1 MQNFDTIRVEE
12 NHDMNMEMETRRKD
26 EIVTDTKEGGLVY
39 HKINKQKH
47 KKRKVKITDTQMMMH
62 DVTFYRRMDG
72 MKHES
77 CNNNTYRYIH
87 H

>member
-1 MQNFDTIRVEE
+1 MKQSRWKVEDDTVT
-12 NHDMNMEMETRRKD
+12 MES
-26 EIVTDTKEGGLVY
+26 GLVY